1 MTNQLLLDIPTKNAI
16 ELKIGDQIR
25 LPPRYNNLEATVT
38 FRKKSRRYP
47 GFYEIQFEPA
57 LPNGSFSVD
66 LKWNELVDMT
76 E

>member
-1 MTNQLLLDIPTKNAI
+1 MTNQLLLDIPTKKAI

-25 LPPRYNNLEATVT
+25 LPPRYNNLIVTVT
-38 FRKKSRRYP
+38 YRGTNRFRK
-47 GFYEIQFEPA
+47 GFQQVQFEPA
-57 LPNGSFSVD
+57 LPNSCYSVA